1 MAYKVSILS
10 MAQGCLS
17 NTGFFLLAILGYFV
31 VGGRS
36 KSCFTHSKFWNGVY
50 RKCASLA
57 VYKHINYYEI
67 GGNGFKT
74 FPPIQPLA
82 QPYFIVN

>member
-36 KSCFTHSKFWNGVY
+36 KSCFTVPSYSIKKFIFYALLYLVILMLTN
-50 RKCASLA
+50 
-57 VYKHINYYEI
+57 
-67 GGNGFKT
+67 FKVIWA
-74 FPPIQPLA
+74 F
-82 QPYFIVN
+82 

>member
-1 MAYKVSILS
+1 MCAPPVRIGYDIPQSLRSYFNITKYSYKKIKR
-10 MAQGCLS
+10 
-17 NTGFFLLAILGYFV
+17 FLTIQL
-31 VGGRS
+31 
-36 KSCFTHSKFWNGVY
+36 HSKFGNGVN

-57 VYKHINYYEI
+57 VYKHIDYYEI

-74 FPPIQPLA
+74 FPPIQTLA

>member
-10 MAQGCLS
+10 MAQGCVF

-36 KSCFTHSKFWNGVY
+36 KSCFTVPSYSIKKFIFYALLYLVILMLTN
-50 RKCASLA
+50 
-57 VYKHINYYEI
+57 
-67 GGNGFKT
+67 FKVIWA
-74 FPPIQPLA
+74 F
-82 QPYFIVN
+82 